1 MVAILEADVTLA
13 KGTNTRGA
21 RRRCMGND
29 ALIPTAA
36 AVVWIDVLV
45 GFAAVRSNLI
55 TIAVRF
61 LAIRDA
67 ALPVDARGSSVRLIR
82 ALGSAG
88 TAVVHALVHVDFAA
102 IGDALVAVAKPRGAR
117 DAA

>member
-1 MVAILEADVTLA
+1 MVAILEADITLA
-13 KGTNTRGA
+13 QGTNTRGA
-21 RRRCMGND
+21 RRRRVWDD

-88 TAVVHALVHVDFAA
+88 TAVVHALVHVDLAT